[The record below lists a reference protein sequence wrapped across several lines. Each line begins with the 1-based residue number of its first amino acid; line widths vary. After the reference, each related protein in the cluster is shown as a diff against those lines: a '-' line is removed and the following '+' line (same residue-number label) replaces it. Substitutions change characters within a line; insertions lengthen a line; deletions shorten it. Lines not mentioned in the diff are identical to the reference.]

1 MTAQKFFEQR
11 FYALCAGDY
20 SALYDSYHHDAPF
33 RQQFSGHDAYIRFAQ
48 QHLGFVEIKNWHC
61 LRQRVIDETQLEV
74 LLVME
79 IATDTGDQLFYELA
93 LLIKTDTG
101 WRYHSAQKL
110 GVDDYSGLP
119 DKIDFHHFDSV
130 ASKIRF

>member
-1 MTAQKFFEQR
+1 MTTLQFLESR
-11 FYALCAGDY
+11 FSALNVGDY

-33 RQQFSGHDAYIRFAQ
+33 RQQFSGRSTYIRFAQ
-48 QHLGFVEIKNWHC
+48 QHLGSVEIKNWHC
-61 LRQRVIDETQLEV
+61 LRQRVVDETQLEV

-79 IATDTGDQLFYELA
+79 IATDTGDQFFYELA
-93 LLIKTDTG
+93 LLIETDTG

-110 GVDDYSGLP
+110 GVDDYQGSP

-130 ASKIRF
+130 TSKIRF